1 MEEASIFKPPIKP
14 IPNRLN
20 AYPALSSGA
29 GSEKFSPNSSPLPQ
43 DDSFKPASLARFGR
57 KGDAF
62 HSHSASHIYFPSEAN
77 GSGLSNL
84 NGDFGQGQFGSQ
96 GIMERS
102 ISGPFDG
109 TAQNINSLDGSSHSY
124 ESLTIAEDLKMQ
136 ADVDDFVKSLV
147 QEQFDVPAQ
156 EDATCNP
163 SSARTSFFP
172 TLDQFLVPFLEG
184 EGNSNN

>member
-1 MEEASIFKPPIKP
+1 
-14 IPNRLN
+14 
-20 AYPALSSGA
+20 
-29 GSEKFSPNSSPLPQ
+29 
-43 DDSFKPASLARFGR
+43 
-57 KGDAF
+57 
-62 HSHSASHIYFPSEAN
+62 
-77 GSGLSNL
+77 
-84 NGDFGQGQFGSQ
+84 
-96 GIMERS
+96 MERS

-184 EGNSNN
+184 EGNSNNWDRDLSSLNGIDVIGGEEKMVYKKERN